1 MCSQR
6 ILLLCLDVGKSLK
19 EVMKAYLKN
28 SSIVDFLKAYLN
40 IRIQGKND
48 RNNRYPRSNMKTA
61 ILGLQRWLYSEHL

>member
-1 MCSQR
+1 
-6 ILLLCLDVGKSLK
+6 LYLDVGKSLK